1 MANFVLVWGSGGLPF
16 NGVPGSANLTLLDL
30 QVSKAVN
37 GDGGTWA
44 PVTPI
49 VLGGAGLD
57 VPGPFSSS
65 GATDITINGT
75 LGIAVGATIQLGG
88 NVVAN
93 SGAIVQWQSG
103 SFLNLSAG
111 ATATLSGTTNAA
123 GTINASGAVNF
134 SGTPALT
141 GATVLGVSPTRSYT
155 RPCKSVLEVDTSK
168 WAPDSLNPYSFPLIA
183 LEGVFVSV
191 GSVPDMLAYAADVPD
206 GATITSVSVQ
216 VQGNTP
222 AHLPTDRPTLYLY
235 RCNVT
240 TGAETLIGSAIDGSA
255 TGAAYVALHAI
266 TISGLSEVVDGTTS
280 VYVVRV
286 EGEGST
292 GGVLGLKVCVP
303 TATFTRGKIG
313 EE

>member
-1 MANFVLVWGSGGLPF
+1 MSNPKIWDPNLTF
-16 NGVPGSANLTLLDL
+16 NAVPGSLNLDTLALY
-30 QVSKAVN
+30 VSQSIN
-37 GDGGTWA
+37 GVMGGAEA
-44 PVTPI
+44 PVSPI
-49 VLGGAGLD
+49 VIGGAGLD

-88 NVVAN
+88 NMVAN
-93 SGAIVQWQSG
+93 SASIVQWQSG

-111 ATATLSGTTNAA
+111 ATATLSGTTNAS
-123 GTINASGAVNF
+123 GTINASGAVNL

-141 GATVLGVSPTRSYT
+141 GATVLGVSPARSYPRT
-155 RPCKSVLEVDTSK
+155 CKSVLEVDTSK

-183 LEGVFVSV
+183 LEGAFISP
-191 GSVPDMLAYAADVPD
+191 GSVPDMLAFAADIAD
-206 GATITSVSVQ
+206 GSTITTVSVQ

-235 RCNVT
+235 RCDVT
-240 TGAETLIGSAIDGSA
+240 TGTETLIGSAIDGSA

-266 TISGLSEVVDGTTS
+266 TISGLSEVVNGATS

-286 EGEGST
+286 EGEGSV
-292 GGVLGLKVCVP
+292 GGVLGLKVCAP
-303 TATFTRGKIG
+303 TVTSTRAKIG